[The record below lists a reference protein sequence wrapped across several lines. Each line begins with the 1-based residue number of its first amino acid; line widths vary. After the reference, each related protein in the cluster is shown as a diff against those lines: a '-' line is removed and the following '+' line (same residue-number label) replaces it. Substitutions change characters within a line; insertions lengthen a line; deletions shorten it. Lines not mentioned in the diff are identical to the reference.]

1 MTFLLKGQGLRK
13 CDYTGFRGRTAI
25 HEVMPVDETMRRLIM
40 HSEDTEE
47 IRRHAVSQGMQTL
60 LQDGINRAVQGL
72 TTLAEVIQVAYTV
85 F

>member
-1 MTFLLKGQGLRK
+1 
-13 CDYTGFRGRTAI
+13 
-25 HEVMPVDETMRRLIM
+25 MRRLIM
-40 HSEDTEE
+40 HSDDTEE